1 MARPFKTNDAK
12 WLISRHKE
20 IIDKLNNV
28 IATINGYYRQVEIA
42 SEKLIKKEILKVF
55 KDIPIEEVNREKKG
69 IRIRVLKDHGYNTIA
84 DIAYESKKII
94 SSMYGIGEV
103 QANAIKTTVDEMI
116 LQTRK
121 QIKVKIST
129 DNKTKEITD
138 LIISISKYKNGILI
152 LDKCNDL
159 FKSHNKILNEAFND
173 VNKILGFFKWIFA
186 SKKDKLNAEDA
197 YNYLFEL
204 KDSEYFND
212 ANLYIA
218 IFNEI
223 NNCSSIKAWEDF
235 EKNPVS
241 FFNVLE
247 EINPEMLGNDD
258 TLYGLPQ
265 ELALKIKEGNYN
277 FNGLHYT
284 LRRYQTWGVKYILS
298 QERVLLGDEMGLGK
312 TVQAIATMVALYN
325 EGATHFLV
333 ICPAS
338 IIINWIREV
347 KKMSILQADEIHG
360 YDRLDELDYWLKN
373 GGVAVTNYESAHH
386 IKLPDNFRLPL
397 LVVDE
402 AHYIKNPHAKR
413 TINVKKLSTHAD
425 RILFMTGTPLE
436 NKVDEMVNL
445 IRMLQPQIATKIK
458 GMEFLSSAPIFQNE
472 IAPVYYRRKRVDVLM
487 ELPDLIE
494 SQEWCALNIEEEIAY
509 EKAVLSGNLQE
520 ARRVSWNVD
529 NILYSSKANRLKEIV
544 EDAKAEG
551 RKVIVY
557 SFFLNTLSIVKDI
570 FKNNSM
576 DSIQGSVPIRRR
588 QEIIDEFDKAPAGTV
603 LPAQIQSGGTGL
615 NIQSA
620 SVVVICEPQF
630 KPSTEKQAISRAY
643 RMGQTRN
650 VHVHRLLCENTVDE
664 RIMDILYDKDIIFQ
678 AFADESVAAKEAVE
692 IDMNKIAQ
700 IMDEEI
706 KRINAKYH

>member
-12 WLISRHKE
+12 WLISKHKE

-28 IATINGYYRQVEIA
+28 IVTINGYYRQIEIA
-42 SEKLIKKEILKVF
+42 SEKLIKKEVLKVF
-55 KDIPIEEVNREKKG
+55 KDILIEEVNRDKKG
-69 IRIRVLKDHGYNTIA
+69 IRIRVLKEHGYNTIA

-197 YNYLFEL
+197 YNYLL
-204 KDSEYFND
+204 DLNDSEYFND

-223 NNCSSIKAWEDF
+223 NNCSSNKAWEDF
-235 EKNPVS
+235 EKNSVS

-277 FNGLHYT
+277 FNGLHCT

-298 QERVLLGDEMGLGK
+298 QERVLLGDEIGLGK

-347 KKMSILQADEIHG
+347 KKMSILYADEIHG

-413 TINVKKLSTHAD
+413 TINVKKLSTYAD
-425 RILFMTGTPLE
+425 RLLFMTGTPLE

-472 IAPVYYRRKRVDVLM
+472 IAPVYYRRKRADVLM
-487 ELPDLIE
+487 ELPELIE

-544 EDAKAEG
+544 EDAKEEG

-678 AFADESVAAKEAVE
+678 AFADESVAAKEAIE